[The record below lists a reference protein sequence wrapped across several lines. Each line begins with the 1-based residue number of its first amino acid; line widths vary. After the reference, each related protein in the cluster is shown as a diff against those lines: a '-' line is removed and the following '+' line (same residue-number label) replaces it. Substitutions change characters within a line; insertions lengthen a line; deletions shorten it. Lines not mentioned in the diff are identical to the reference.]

1 MSDLEVIETYRGLWE
16 IEETFRITKGVLET
30 RPVYVSLQEHIN
42 AHFLTCFL
50 ALTILRIIQKRLGGS
65 YSAERIIEC
74 LNRISC
80 SSERANI
87 YLFDY
92 RSEVSDAIGE
102 ALGIDFTNRRLPLG
116 DIKKVLAQAKK

>member
-80 SSERANI
+80 SVN
-87 YLFDY
+87 
-92 RSEVSDAIGE
+92 VSFLSNLSISTLTTE
-102 ALGIDFTNRRLPLG
+102 FETYVIP
-116 DIKKVLAQAKK
+116 K